1 MASGPSGHIEQLPS
15 GSWRA
20 RVYAGVDPL
29 TRREIRLRET
39 CRTERAA
46 QIALGKL
53 LEQAAVGRQPE
64 SNVTVATLM
73 DEYAAIAEWE
83 LSTREANEGY
93 IRRTIKP
100 ALGHLQV
107 RKVRGPILDKL
118 YARLKRCSDPS
129 CTGRPFTEHRHI
141 PVLIADPADS
151 RPGWEQAAGR
161 LRDAIVAGELAPGGP
176 LPSVRELNDLQGVR
190 TATIQHAFV
199 VLADEGLIILRHG
212 RTAVVAGE
220 AEPNADNGRPRR
232 PGRGHDC
239 RLAGCRPHVCKPM
252 KAKTIRNIHSI
263 LSGAFATAK
272 RWEWID
278 WNPAESAKPP
288 TVAQRPLPATAPADV
303 AAVIAEGRKT
313 HPKMALYLWLVAI
326 TGARR
331 GEICALQVRD
341 IDLER
346 GSVHIAFNY
355 LVKNGQR
362 VRKDTKTH
370 QDRYLAI
377 DPVSCAM
384 IREHLDAIRASLAD
398 FGLELPEDAYVFSND
413 PKGTSP
419 WNPDWA
425 THKAGELAVAAGL
438 KLTIK
443 GLRHYTA
450 SQLLAAR
457 FDLRNTAARLGHGSG
472 GATTLRHYADPVSE
486 VDRRAAA
493 YLAQLTARSAVE
505 SA

>member
-1 MASGPSGHIEQLPS
+1 MTRGPSGHIEQLPS

-29 TRREIRLRET
+29 TRREMRLRET
-39 CRTERAA
+39 CRTETAA

-53 LEQAAVGRQPE
+53 LQQAAVGRQPE
-64 SNVTVATLM
+64 SNVTVATLL

-129 CTGRPFTEHRHI
+129 CTGRPFTEHRRV

-161 LRDAIVAGELAPGGP
+161 LRDAIAAGELAPAEP
-176 LPSVRELNDLQGVR
+176 LPSVRELNDLQGVP
-190 TATIQHAFV
+190 TATIQHAFA
-199 VLADEGLIILRHG
+199 VLADERLIVLRHG

-220 AEPNADNGRPRR
+220 AKTNADNDRARR

-239 RLAGCRPHVCKPM
+239 RLAGCRPHVCRPM

-272 RWEWID
+272 RWDWID

-288 TVAQRPLPATAPADV
+288 TVSQRPLPATAPKDV
-303 AAVIAEGRKT
+303 AAVIAEGRKA
-313 HPKMALYLWLVAI
+313 HPKMALYLWLAAI

-331 GEICALQVRD
+331 GELCGLQACD
-341 IDLER
+341 IDLNR
-346 GSVHIAFNY
+346 GILHLAFNY

-377 DPVSCAM
+377 DPVTCAM

-398 FGLELPEDAYVFSND
+398 FGLDLPENAYIFSND
-413 PKGTSP
+413 PKGVSP
-419 WNPDWA
+419 WNPDWV
-425 THKAGELAVAAGL
+425 THKAGELAAAAGV
-438 KLTIK
+438 KLNIK

>member
-1 MASGPSGHIEQLPS
+1 MPRAAKGHVQRLPS
-15 GSWRA
+15 GSFRVS
-20 RVYAGVDPL
+20 VYAGVDPL
-29 TRREIRLRET
+29 TRQQIRLRST
-39 CRTERAA
+39 VKDERLA
-46 QIALGKL
+46 QIELGRL
-53 LEQAAVGRQPE
+53 LKEASDGRTPE
-64 SNVTVATLM
+64 TDATMARLM
-73 DEYAAIAEWE
+73 DEYAAVAGWE
-83 LSTREANEGY
+83 LSTREANDGY

-118 YARLKRCSDPS
+118 YMRLMRCSDLS
-129 CTGRPFTEHRHI
+129 CNGRPFTEHRRV

-161 LRDAIVAGELAPGGP
+161 LRDAIVAGELAPADP

-190 TATIQHAFV
+190 TATIQHAFA
-199 VLADEGLIILRHG
+199 VLADEQLIVLRHG

-220 AEPNADNGRPRR
+220 AGTSGDNGRVRR
-232 PGRGHDC
+232 PGRNHDC
-239 RLAGCRPHVCKPM
+239 KLAGCRPHVCKPM

-272 RWEWID
+272 RWDWID

-288 TVAQRPLPATAPADV
+288 TVAQRPLPATAPEDV
-303 AAVIAEGRKT
+303 AAVIAEGRKA
-313 HPKMALYLWLVAI
+313 HPKMALYLWLAAT

-331 GEICALQVRD
+331 GELCGLQVRD

-346 GSVHIAFNY
+346 GILHLAFNY
-355 LVKNGQR
+355 LVKNGGR

-377 DPVSCAM
+377 DPVTCAM
-384 IREHLDAIRASLAD
+384 IREHLDAIRTSLAD
-398 FGLELPEDAYVFSND
+398 FGLDLPEDAYIFSND
-413 PKGTSP
+413 PRGVSP

-425 THKAGELAVAAGL
+425 THKAGELAAAAGV
-438 KLTIK
+438 KLNIK

-493 YLAQLTARSAVE
+493 YLAQLTAGSAVE

>member
-1 MASGPSGHIEQLPS
+1 
-15 GSWRA
+15 
-20 RVYAGVDPL
+20 
-29 TRREIRLRET
+29 
-39 CRTERAA
+39 
-46 QIALGKL
+46 
-53 LEQAAVGRQPE
+53 
-64 SNVTVATLM
+64 
-73 DEYAAIAEWE
+73 
-83 LSTREANEGY
+83 
-93 IRRTIKP
+93 
-100 ALGHLQV
+100 
-107 RKVRGPILDKL
+107 
-118 YARLKRCSDPS
+118 
-129 CTGRPFTEHRHI
+129 
-141 PVLIADPADS
+141 
-151 RPGWEQAAGR
+151 
-161 LRDAIVAGELAPGGP
+161 
-176 LPSVRELNDLQGVR
+176 VR
-190 TATIQHAFV
+190 TATIQHAFA
-199 VLADEGLIILRHG
+199 VLADEQLIVLRHG

-220 AEPNADNGRPRR
+220 AGPSGDNGRVRR

-239 RLAGCRPHVCKPM
+239 KLAGCHPHVCKPM

-272 RWEWID
+272 RWDWID

-288 TVAQRPLPATAPADV
+288 TVAQRPLPATAPEDV
-303 AAVIAEGRKT
+303 AAVIAEGRRT

-341 IDLER
+341 IDLDR

-377 DPVSCAM
+377 DPVTSAM
-384 IREHLDAIRASLAD
+384 IGEHLDVIRVSLAD
-398 FGLELPEDAYVFSND
+398 FGLELPQEAYVFSND
-413 PKGTSP
+413 PKGASP

-425 THKAGELAVAAGL
+425 THKASELAVAAGV
-438 KLTIK
+438 KLNIK

-493 YLAQLTARSAVE
+493 YLAQLTAGSAVE

>member
-1 MASGPSGHIEQLPS
+1 
-15 GSWRA
+15 
-20 RVYAGVDPL
+20 
-29 TRREIRLRET
+29 
-39 CRTERAA
+39 
-46 QIALGKL
+46 
-53 LEQAAVGRQPE
+53 
-64 SNVTVATLM
+64 
-73 DEYAAIAEWE
+73 
-83 LSTREANEGY
+83 
-93 IRRTIKP
+93 
-100 ALGHLQV
+100 
-107 RKVRGPILDKL
+107 
-118 YARLKRCSDPS
+118 
-129 CTGRPFTEHRHI
+129 
-141 PVLIADPADS
+141 
-151 RPGWEQAAGR
+151 
-161 LRDAIVAGELAPGGP
+161 
-176 LPSVRELNDLQGVR
+176 
-190 TATIQHAFV
+190 
-199 VLADEGLIILRHG
+199 
-212 RTAVVAGE
+212 
-220 AEPNADNGRPRR
+220 
-232 PGRGHDC
+232 
-239 RLAGCRPHVCKPM
+239 M

-272 RWEWID
+272 RWDWID

-288 TVAQRPLPATAPADV
+288 TVAQRPLPATAPEDV
-303 AAVIAEGRKT
+303 AAVIAEGRRT

-341 IDLER
+341 IDLDR

-377 DPVSCAM
+377 DPVTSAM
-384 IREHLDAIRASLAD
+384 IGEHLDVIRVSLAD
-398 FGLELPEDAYVFSND
+398 FGLELPQEAYVFSND
-413 PKGTSP
+413 PKGASP

-425 THKAGELAVAAGL
+425 THKASELAVAAGV
-438 KLTIK
+438 KLNIK

-493 YLAQLTARSAVE
+493 YLAQLTAGSAVE

>member
-1 MASGPSGHIEQLPS
+1 MGSGFDPLAPHQPKRSVHVSGVDRYVDRMSVVRCTVAGMASGPSGHIEQLPS

-129 CTGRPFTEHRHI
+129 CTGRPFTEHRQI

-151 RPGWEQAAGR
+151 RPAWEQAAGR
-161 LRDAIVAGELAPGGP
+161 LRDAIAAGELAPGEP
-176 LPSVRELNDLQGVR
+176 LPSVRELNGLQGVR
-190 TATIQHAFV
+190 TATIQHAFA
-199 VLADEGLIILRHG
+199 VLADERLITLRHG
-212 RTAVVAGE
+212 RTAVIAGG
-220 AEPNADNGRPRR
+220 AEPTGNNGRGRR
-232 PGRGHDC
+232 PGGAHDC
-239 RLAGCRPHVCKPM
+239 KLAGCRPHVCKPM

-272 RWEWID
+272 RWDWID
-278 WNPAESAKPP
+278 WSPAESAKPP
-288 TVAQRPLPATAPADV
+288 TVAQRPLPATTPEDV
-303 AAVIAEGRKT
+303 AAVIAEGRRV

-346 GSVHIAFNY
+346 GNLHIAFNY

-377 DPVSCAM
+377 DPVTCAM
-384 IREHLDAIRASLAD
+384 LREHLDAIHFSLAD
-398 FGLELPEDAYVFSND
+398 FGL
-413 PKGTSP
+413 
-419 WNPDWA
+419 
-425 THKAGELAVAAGL
+425 
-438 KLTIK
+438 
-443 GLRHYTA
+443 
-450 SQLLAAR
+450 
-457 FDLRNTAARLGHGSG
+457 DLDLSW
-472 GATTLRHYADPVSE
+472 E
-486 VDRRAAA
+486 
-493 YLAQLTARSAVE
+493 
-505 SA
+505 

>member
-20 RVYAGVDPL
+20 RVYAGIDPL

-64 SNVTVATLM
+64 SNVTVATLV

-129 CTGRPFTEHRHI
+129 CTGRPFTEHRQI
-141 PVLIADPADS
+141 PVLIADPADC

-161 LRDAIVAGELAPGGP
+161 LRDAIAAGELAPGEP
-176 LPSVRELNDLQGVR
+176 LPSVRELNGLQGVR
-190 TATIQHAFV
+190 TATIQHVFA
-199 VLADEGLIILRHG
+199 VLADERLITLRHG

-220 AEPNADNGRPRR
+220 AGSNGSNGRARR
-232 PGRGHDC
+232 PGRSHDC
-239 RLAGCRPHVCKPM
+239 KLAGCRPHVCKPM

-263 LSGAFATAK
+263 LSGAFVTAK
-272 RWEWID
+272 RWDWID
-278 WNPAESAKPP
+278 WNPTESAKPP
-288 TVAQRPLPATAPADV
+288 TVAQRPLPATTPEDV
-303 AAVIAEGRKT
+303 AAVIAEGRRV

-346 GSVHIAFNY
+346 GNLHIAFNY

-377 DPVSCAM
+377 DPVTCAM
-384 IREHLDAIRASLAD
+384 LREHLDAIHFSLAD
-398 FGLELPEDAYVFSND
+398 FGLELPEDSYVFSND
-413 PKGTSP
+413 PKGMRP

-425 THKAGELAVAAGL
+425 THKAGELAAAAGV
-438 KLTIK
+438 KLNIK